1 MKALEFKF
9 AQPRICAWHITVF
22 KYFPFT
28 HLCTQHAHTHTR
40 THVPTLVHLTCRAT
54 LMRVCE
60 MHSESLEGIKPRNE
74 RRALL
79 LRHHQISLDH
89 QAEAF
94 PCNLQKSPLVCV
106 QNYYG
111 AYWYMYVICMYIVRV
126 GEDEVSFER
135 HNNFLR
141 KEHSKVRPNAQVVK
155 ELMATTFSMRRA
167 DILASACDVQ
177 TLFKKYPF
185 LNDVNQVCALIIIV
199 VTVVHM

>member
-1 MKALEFKF
+1 MKALQLNLLNLTLILYM
-9 AQPRICAWHITVF
+9 AH
-22 KYFPFT
+22 PFT
-28 HLCTQHAHTHTR
+28 HVCTQHTHTHI
-40 THVPTLVHLTCRAT
+40 HVPTLVHVTCRAT

-60 MHSESLEGIKPRNE
+60 MHSESLEEIKPRNE

-79 LRHHQISLDH
+79 LRHQQISLDH

-111 AYWYMYVICMYIVRV
+111 AYCYLICLYIVCV

-185 LNDVNQVCALIIIV
+185 LNDVNQVCAIIIV